1 MPRAECRGALLS
13 AVLFVPSLPHA
24 LADLAGL
31 QVGVGGTLG
40 TMQLAASG
48 LLAPAVLVH
57 REAARD
63 A

>member
-1 MPRAECRGALLS
+1 
-13 AVLFVPSLPHA
+13 VLFVPSLPHA